1 MRIEA
6 VLVLDLEVI
15 VGGEEGELD
24 RLEEP
29 LQIRLAGRGD
39 ERGLTPRGPSMVSAA
54 SEAPTEALTCIRS
67 ASPSRCLISMT
78 ELRALLRLA
87 GKAPV

>member
-29 LQIRLAGRGD
+29 LQI
-39 ERGLTPRGPSMVSAA
+39 
-54 SEAPTEALTCIRS
+54 
-67 ASPSRCLISMT
+67 
-78 ELRALLRLA
+78 
-87 GKAPV
+87 